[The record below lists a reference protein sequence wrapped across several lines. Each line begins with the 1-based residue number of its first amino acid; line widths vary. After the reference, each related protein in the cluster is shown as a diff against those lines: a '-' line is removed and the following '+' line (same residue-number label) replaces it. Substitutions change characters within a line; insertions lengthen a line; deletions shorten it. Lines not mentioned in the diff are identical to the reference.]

1 MWHNGRAKER
11 QLARAIRVVVTLP
24 RLVSTWAQ
32 QGSPWR
38 QFNVEAQSSMTH
50 QHINRVPSEVD
61 AIRATA
67 VSDHDA
73 PVLMLNLNRYT
84 IAAAYPNG
92 EEYQTYLAK
101 IEEAVSRVGGNL
113 LWRTPVSGQPV
124 GCEHD
129 RVDEILAVWYPSHT
143 AFLRL
148 RNQNEELFRLREL
161 CVANSVIH
169 RCPGDRFPLQP

>member
-1 MWHNGRAKER
+1 
-11 QLARAIRVVVTLP
+11 
-24 RLVSTWAQ
+24 
-32 QGSPWR
+32 
-38 QFNVEAQSSMTH
+38 MTDH
-50 QHINRVPSEVD
+50 HINRVPSEID
-61 AIRATA
+61 AITA
-67 VSDHDA
+67 ITVSGHDA

-84 IAAAYPNG
+84 TAAAYPQG
-92 EEYQTYLAK
+92 EDYRTYMAK
-101 IEEAVSRVGGNL
+101 IEESVGRVGGKV

-129 RVDEILAVWYPSHT
+129 GVDEILAVWYPSHT

-148 RNQNEELFRLREL
+148 RTVEGAKDLYRRRER

>member
-1 MWHNGRAKER
+1 
-11 QLARAIRVVVTLP
+11 
-24 RLVSTWAQ
+24 
-32 QGSPWR
+32 
-38 QFNVEAQSSMTH
+38 MTNN
-50 QHINRVPSEVD
+50 HINRVPSEID
-61 AIRATA
+61 AIKATA
-67 VSDHDA
+67 ESDHDD

-84 IAAAYPNG
+84 IVAAYPHG
-92 EEYQTYLAK
+92 EAYQTYFTK
-101 IEEAVSRVGGNL
+101 IEESVSRVGGKL
-113 LWRTPVSGQPV
+113 LWHTPVTGQTV

-129 RVDEILAVWYPSHT
+129 KVDEILAVWYPSHA

>member
-1 MWHNGRAKER
+1 MSR
-11 QLARAIRVVVTLP
+11 
-24 RLVSTWAQ
+24 
-32 QGSPWR
+32 
-38 QFNVEAQSSMTH
+38 
-50 QHINRVPSEVD
+50 
-61 AIRATA
+61 
-67 VSDHDA
+67 HDA

-92 EEYQTYLAK
+92 DEYQNYLAK
-101 IEEAVSRVGGNL
+101 IEESVGLVGGKL

-143 AFLRL
+143 AFLGL
-148 RNQNEELFRLREL
+148 RTQNEELFRLREL

>member
-1 MWHNGRAKER
+1 MPK
-11 QLARAIRVVVTLP
+11 
-24 RLVSTWAQ
+24 
-32 QGSPWR
+32 
-38 QFNVEAQSSMTH
+38 
-50 QHINRVPSEVD
+50 QHIDRVPSEVD
-61 AIRATA
+61 AIKATA
-67 VSDHDA
+67 ASDLDA

-84 IAAAYPNG
+84 TAASFPHG
-92 EEYQTYLAK
+92 EEYQTYVAV
-101 IEEAVSRVGGNL
+101 IEESVGRVGGKL

-129 RVDEILAVWYPSHT
+129 RVDEIQSVWYPSHA

-148 RNQNEELFRLREL
+148 RTQVGAEDRYLRREL

>member
-1 MWHNGRAKER
+1 
-11 QLARAIRVVVTLP
+11 
-24 RLVSTWAQ
+24 
-32 QGSPWR
+32 
-38 QFNVEAQSSMTH
+38 MTD
-50 QHINRVPSEVD
+50 QHINRVPSEID
-61 AIRATA
+61 TITAIT
-67 VSDHDA
+67 VSGHDA

-84 IAAAYPNG
+84 TAAAYPHG
-92 EEYQTYLAK
+92 EDYRSYMAK
-101 IEEAVSRVGGNL
+101 IEESVGRVGGKV

-129 RVDEILAVWYPSHT
+129 GVDEILAVWYPSHT

-148 RNQNEELFRLREL
+148 RTQSEDLFRLREL

>member
-1 MWHNGRAKER
+1 
-11 QLARAIRVVVTLP
+11 
-24 RLVSTWAQ
+24 
-32 QGSPWR
+32 
-38 QFNVEAQSSMTH
+38 MTNH
-50 QHINRVPSEVD
+50 HINRVPSEGD
-61 AIRATA
+61 AITA
-67 VSDHDA
+67 IAMSGHDA

-84 IAAAYPNG
+84 IAAAYPHG
-92 EEYQTYLAK
+92 QEYQTYLAK
-101 IEEAVSRVGGNL
+101 IEESVSSVGGKI

-143 AFLRL
+143 AFLEL
-148 RNQNEELFRLREL
+148 RIQNEELFQLREL